1 MQIICGKPKVN
12 DMFFLKTSKPP
23 KKNLNRPL
31 WNTTFF
37 SKYSGTFPDFTA
49 GRPERVKRN
58 YTGQPRSVK
67 KSPIEVVVQV
77 YIPTY
82 SSGGL

>member
-1 MQIICGKPKVN
+1 MIC
-12 DMFFLKTSKPP
+12 FFLKPQNP
-23 KKNLNRPL
+23 KKTLNRPL

-37 SKYSGTFPDFTA
+37 SKYSGTFSDFTA

-77 YIPTY
+77 HVVIVIA
-82 SSGGL
+82 GGLKI